1 MFLVVRDVAHS
12 IDIHALI
19 MALRH
24 MPNSA
29 VGWSMGATAVSFA
42 ALVGRDLCALRYA
55 KARPQA
61 SAILLAG
68 FCGAALGN
76 AVGLGTL
83 TGGAVR
89 YRIYGAVGVRPD
101 DIARAILFI
110 AGGFGLGLA
119 VFSSFMALIVAGPVA
134 HLLSWPV
141 VPLRVAAF
149 AGLAST
155 IALILACARQ
165 DVRLG
170 RFAIPAP
177 SPGLVA
183 AQLSLTAIDLLA
195 AAIALWVLLP
205 EAQIDFGS
213 FVAIF
218 AAATALGVVS
228 HVPGGLGVFEAVVIF
243 ALGRN
248 VPPAVVAAALLAY
261 RGIYFVLPLVMSAIL
276 LAGFELQ
283 LLIGPAGPAVGQ
295 RLARSAAR
303 LSPSFVGAITFA
315 IGVMLVFSGA
325 LPTFGD
331 RLAIL
336 SVRLPLWVLEAS
348 HFLGSLIGVLLLFLT
363 RGLFHRL
370 DGAWWIAL
378 CLSVVGLG
386 MSVTK
391 GLPYGEAIILALL
404 ILLLLATRRQFG
416 RPASLFSQPFTRGW
430 FIAVG
435 VIIAAAFWIL
445 FFAFR
450 DLPYTRDLWWQF
462 EFDAQAPRALR
473 ATVGVAVLAMSL
485 ALLQLLR
492 PPRGFAERPD
502 SATLDRAAAIIRRQD
517 HAAAMLALMGDKSL
531 MFSASGY
538 AFLMFARRGRSW
550 IALFDPVGPRTEW
563 PELIWRFVEQADS
576 YGGRA
581 AFYQV
586 RPDSLPLYLDA
597 GLNIM
602 KLGEEAVVQLAD
614 FDLSGAKSARLRYA
628 LGRGERDGLR
638 LELRQPSEAPPVI
651 DLIKA
656 ISDDWLRSHR
666 MAEKGFSVA
675 AFERT
680 YLASQWVALL
690 RQNDRPIAFATVMMS
705 SPRHEVGIGLMRH
718 RPGSSAYAMEFLLTR
733 LLLAFKEAGYQQF
746 SLGMAPLSGINPAP
760 LSSQWHQLGG
770 LIWRNGNRLYN
781 FQGLRLFKAKF
792 NPVWEH
798 RYLAASGTIGP
809 FVALADVATIVGGGH
824 KGTFDA

>member
-1 MFLVVRDVAHS
+1 
-12 IDIHALI
+12 
-19 MALRH
+19 MAR
-24 MPNSA
+24 PSYSRSSFCCSSRREGNSA
-29 VGWSMGATAVSFA
+29 VPF
-42 ALVGRDLCALRYA
+42 
-55 KARPQA
+55 
-61 SAILLAG
+61 
-68 FCGAALGN
+68 
-76 AVGLGTL
+76 
-83 TGGAVR
+83 
-89 YRIYGAVGVRPD
+89 
-101 DIARAILFI
+101 
-110 AGGFGLGLA
+110 
-119 VFSSFMALIVAGPVA
+119 
-134 HLLSWPV
+134 
-141 VPLRVAAF
+141 
-149 AGLAST
+149 
-155 IALILACARQ
+155 
-165 DVRLG
+165 
-170 RFAIPAP
+170 
-177 SPGLVA
+177 
-183 AQLSLTAIDLLA
+183 
-195 AAIALWVLLP
+195 
-205 EAQIDFGS
+205 
-213 FVAIF
+213 
-218 AAATALGVVS
+218 
-228 HVPGGLGVFEAVVIF
+228 
-243 ALGRN
+243 
-248 VPPAVVAAALLAY
+248 
-261 RGIYFVLPLVMSAIL
+261 
-276 LAGFELQ
+276 
-283 LLIGPAGPAVGQ
+283 
-295 RLARSAAR
+295 
-303 LSPSFVGAITFA
+303 
-315 IGVMLVFSGA
+315 
-325 LPTFGD
+325 
-331 RLAIL
+331 
-336 SVRLPLWVLEAS
+336 
-348 HFLGSLIGVLLLFLT
+348 
-363 RGLFHRL
+363 
-370 DGAWWIAL
+370 
-378 CLSVVGLG
+378 
-386 MSVTK
+386 
-391 GLPYGEAIILALL
+391 
-404 ILLLLATRRQFG
+404 
-416 RPASLFSQPFTRGW
+416 LFSQPFTRGW

-492 PPRGFAERPD
+492 PPRGFAERPV

-705 SPRHEVGIGLMRH
+705 SFRHEVGIGLMRH
-718 RPGSSAYAMEFLLTR
+718 RPGYPSAYAMEFLLTR
-733 LLLAFKEAGYQQF
+733 LLLAFKEAGYQRF

-770 LIWRNGNRLYN
+770 LIWRNVSRSITSKGSGCSRRSSTPFGSTAIWPLRARSAHSWRWPTSRRSSAADTKGPSTMRAPALFFALLLVVVPARALDGGRYGEVH
-781 FQGLRLFKAKF
+781 QALPRGPMRGLVIYFSDRGGWTDRDQAVIDALAAKGALG
-792 NPVWEH
+792 VGVDTDV
-798 RYLAASGTIGP
+798 YLAPSRRAMRAVISWS
-809 FVALADVATIVGGGH
+809 AMQ
-824 KGTFDA
+824 KR